1 MTPQEYNERLSQLS
15 NDTANRIRE
24 REYFVASNRLLATIK
39 NRIQR
44 EGKDSSG
51 GVMPAYST
59 KPAYFS
65 KDAFVKKGSFK
76 AQGKSAKGS
85 FKNGNARRSMFIDT
99 GYKGLKDVQGMDTK
113 VRTINYSG
121 DTMLSYV
128 IGQTDEAILL
138 GFNQR
143 KSSIIRKAQ
152 EDKNN
157 GAIFSGTQQE
167 MSEFNKSIVDAE
179 KEIILQIFR

>member
-1 MTPQEYNERLSQLS
+1 MTPQEYNERLSQLTD
-15 NDTANRIRE
+15 DTANRIRE

-51 GVMPAYST
+51 GIMQPYSMKPTYYT
-59 KPAYFS
+59 KGQFI
-65 KDAFVKKGSFK
+65 KKSVFK
-76 AQGKSAKGS
+76 PTGKKAKGN
-85 FKNGNARRSMFIDT
+85 FKNGNARKSMFIET

-121 DTMLSYV
+121 NTMLSYV

-138 GFNQR
+138 GFNQQEASKLR
-143 KSSIIRKAQ
+143 KVNEERNKSP
-152 EDKNN
+152 
-157 GAIFSGTQQE
+157 IFSGTQQE
-167 MSEFNKSIVDAE
+167 MADFNKSIVDAE
-179 KEIILQIFR
+179 KEIVLQIFR

>member
-1 MTPQEYNERLSQLS
+1 MTPQQYNERLSQLTD
-15 NDTANRIRE
+15 DTANRIRE

-51 GVMPAYST
+51 SVMPDYST

-76 AQGKSAKGS
+76 PKGKSETGK
-85 FKNGNARRSMFIDT
+85 FKNGNTRRSMFIDT
-99 GYKGLKDVQGMDTK
+99 GYKGLKEVQGMDTK

-121 DTMLSYV
+121 STMLSYV
-128 IGQTDEAILL
+128 IGTTDEAILL
-138 GFNQR
+138 GFDRQ
-143 KSSIIRKAQ
+143 KASIIRKAQ

-157 GAIFSGTQQE
+157 GAIFSGTQE
-167 MSEFNKSIVDAE
+167 ELAEFNKSIVDAE
-179 KEIILQIFR
+179 KEIVLQIFR